1 MSLFLKKYKLR
12 YLISTIFFIG
22 ACTPAVT
29 PVEQLHQAQKVNNKE
44 STQPIIKQVEK
55 ASEIVLYRCNN
66 GKKVEI
72 ERQKEVKKSVQK
84 EAITVNFQGT
94 AHTLSS
100 AVTKDGKKYTNIRWT
115 WHETRKGVAFLYNNT
130 KKTLAANCIK
140 Q

>member
-29 PVEQLHQAQKVNNKE
+29 PVEQLHQAQKVNKE